1 MQKILEN
8 TPPYKFLKDKLGKE
22 PSRSDLE
29 LLEYL
34 VVDKKLKPSAVN
46 LLIDYVYLTHNKF
59 DVKLIK
65 KYASYFK

>member
-8 TPPYKFLKDKLGKE
+8 TTPYKFLKDKLGKE
-22 PSRSDLE
+22 PSKSDLE

-34 VVDKKLKPSAVN
+34 VVDKMLKPSGVN

-59 DVKLIK
+59 DVELIK
-65 KYASYFK
+65 KYAGYFK